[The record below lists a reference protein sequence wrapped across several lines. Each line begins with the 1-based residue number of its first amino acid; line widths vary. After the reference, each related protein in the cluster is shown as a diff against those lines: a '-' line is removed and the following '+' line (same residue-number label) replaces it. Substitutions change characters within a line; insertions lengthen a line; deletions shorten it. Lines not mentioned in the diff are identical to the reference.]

1 MGIEPSEVIVIIVSL
16 LENAG
21 LEHCIHAVNICCMH
35 ASLNKK
41 YHLDQR
47 FSNLAGEKHGKLL
60 KTDLWK

>member
-41 YHLDQR
+41 SSVSSGPEVLKPCW
-47 FSNLAGEKHGKLL
+47 GETWEAFKN
-60 KTDLWK
+60 